1 MGATKMATTSL
12 PAVVQSGDGKVFQ
25 FPGEAEA
32 RQFEASAQEVGG
44 ETLRL
49 VPATPPA
56 ARPLYDLE
64 LHLAALLDTEDLVP
78 EDQEREYALELHATL
93 LATVEKRDR
102 VGQFLS
108 HLETQIAFAHAEVK
122 RLQDRE
128 TFYTRAFERMESYV
142 TRVIDSLGLD
152 AKGKRKKLEGNTI
165 TLSLH
170 GCDKRAEVTDELAV
184 PTKYKRV
191 TVTLPA
197 ETWELVCDSLDLDL
211 RDQVLSEVKSPKVE
225 VSTSLVKADLKAD
238 VAVPGAQLAGGTYLV
253 RK

>member
-1 MGATKMATTSL
+1 MATAIDTL
-12 PAVVQSGDGKVFQ
+12 PAVIQTGDGKVFQ
-25 FPGEAEA
+25 FPDSAKA
-32 RQFEASAQEVGG
+32 REFEATALKAGG

-64 LHLAALLDTEDLVP
+64 THLAALLDTEDLVP
-78 EDQEREYALELHATL
+78 EELEREYALELHATL

-102 VGQFLS
+102 VGQFLA
-108 HLETQIAFAHAEVK
+108 HLESQIAFAHAETK
-122 RLQDRE
+122 RLQEREQFYRRALDRVE
-128 TFYTRAFERMESYV
+128 GYV
-142 TRVIDSLGLD
+142 MRVIDSLGVD
-152 AKGKRKKLEGNTI
+152 DKGKHKRLEGNT
-165 TLSLH
+165 LSLR
-170 GCDKRAEVTDELAV
+170 GCDKRVEVTDEQAV
-184 PTKYKRV
+184 PARYKRV

-211 RDQVLSEVKSPKVE
+211 RDQVLGEVKTPKAD
-225 VSTSLVKADLKAD
+225 VSLSLVKADLKAD